1 MNTSTSSEINKFF
14 RFLQLEK
21 SLAENS
27 IEAYRRDIS
36 RYSTFLESR
45 GIEAPSRARDNHV
58 SEFLHALRELGLAPR
73 SIARNLSA
81 VKSLH
86 KFLLGEQIS
95 VVDPTENVELPK
107 TGKHLPDV
115 LSVEEVAA
123 ILDAPERLKKQTGR
137 RRKIEI
143 WLRDK
148 AVLETLYATGVRVS
162 ELVGIKQS
170 SLYPEEQLVRV
181 FGKGS
186 KERIVPIGIPALNAI
201 DCYRREVRTILAQNK
216 NTNDALFLSTRGKP
230 LTRMTVWNIIA
241 EYTKAAGIKKSV
253 HPHTFRHSFATHLLE
268 GGADLRAVQEMLG
281 HADIS
286 TTQIYTHIDRE
297 FVKAE
302 HRKYHPR
309 G

>member
-1 MNTSTSSEINKFF
+1 MNTSTPSEISKFF

-36 RYSTFLESR
+36 RYTAFLESQR
-45 GIEAPSRARDNHV
+45 IAPSSARDEHV
-58 SEFLHALRELGLAPR
+58 AAFLHTLRELGLAPR

-81 VKSLH
+81 VKSFH
-86 KFLLGEQIS
+86 KFLFGEKIA
-95 VVDPTENVELPK
+95 VADPTENIELPK
-107 TGKHLPDV
+107 TGKYLPDV
-115 LSVEEVAA
+115 LSFEEINA
-123 ILDAPERLKKQTGR
+123 ILSAPERLQKQIGWRT
-137 RRKIEI
+137 KIQI
-143 WLRDK
+143 WLRDN
-148 AVLETLYATGVRVS
+148 AILETLYATGMRVS
-162 ELVGIKQS
+162 ELVDLKQS
-170 SLYPEEQLVRV
+170 SLYAEEQLVRV

-201 DCYRREVRTILAQNK
+201 DCYRREVRSVLAQNK
-216 NTNDALFLSTRGKP
+216 STNDALFLSARGKP
-230 LTRMTVWNIIA
+230 LTRMTVWNIIT
-241 EYTKAAGIKKSV
+241 EYTKAAGIKKNV

-302 HRKYHPR
+302 HKRYHPR